1 MSHDEIKKYVE
12 KTINDE
18 KGHRHLGH
26 LTVDAL
32 SKTDLFFNG
41 DYAVVT
47 GIPYDKDKKEPGRA
61 KIGNS
66 NTEVRNGDM
75 LVYSYEKKEWVILEE
90 TPFEEHTI
98 SRITDLHGNVV
109 KLPFPVTVTT
119 SRFDEHG
126 VETALMQ
133 VIKKLS
139 DRIIEKEAAD
149 A

>member
-1 MSHDEIKKYVE
+1 MNHDEIKKYVE

-18 KGHRHLGH
+18 KGHRRLGH

-66 NTEVRNGDM
+66 NTEVRNGD
-75 LVYSYEKKEWVILEE
+75 LVVFSYEKKEWILVEE

-98 SRITDLHGNVV
+98 SQITDRLGNVV

-126 VETALMQ
+126 VKALVQ
-133 VIKKLS
+133 VVKKLS
-139 DRIIEKEAAD
+139 DHIIEKEGANA
-149 A
+149 

>member
-18 KGHRHLGH
+18 KGHRLLGP
-26 LTVDAL
+26 LTVDEL

-41 DYAVVT
+41 DCAVVT

-61 KIGNS
+61 KIGDS
-66 NTEVRNGDM
+66 NTEVRNGDA
-75 LVYSYEKKEWVILEE
+75 LVYSYEKKEWILVEE

-98 SRITDLHGNVV
+98 SQITDRQGNVV

-119 SRFDEHG
+119 SRFDNYGDE
-126 VETALMQ
+126 ALVQ
-133 VIKKLS
+133 VVKRLS
-139 DRIIEKEAAD
+139 DHIIEKEGANA
-149 A
+149 

>member
-1 MSHDEIKKYVE
+1 MSHEEIKKYVE

-41 DYAVVT
+41 DCAVVT

-66 NTEVRNGDM
+66 NTEVRNGD
-75 LVYSYEKKEWVILEE
+75 LVVFSYEKKEWILVEE

-98 SRITDLHGNVV
+98 SQITDRLGNVV

-119 SRFDEHG
+119 SRFDKHG
-126 VETALMQ
+126 VEALVQ
-133 VIKKLS
+133 VVKKLS
-139 DRIIEKEAAD
+139 DHIIEKEGANA
-149 A
+149 

>member
-1 MSHDEIKKYVE
+1 MSHDEIKKYVG

-26 LTVDAL
+26 LTVDEL

-41 DYAVVT
+41 DCSVVT
-47 GIPYDKDKKEPGRA
+47 GIPYDKD
-61 KIGNS
+61 
-66 NTEVRNGDM
+66 
-75 LVYSYEKKEWVILEE
+75 KKEWVILEE

-109 KLPFPVTVTT
+109 KLPFPVTVIT